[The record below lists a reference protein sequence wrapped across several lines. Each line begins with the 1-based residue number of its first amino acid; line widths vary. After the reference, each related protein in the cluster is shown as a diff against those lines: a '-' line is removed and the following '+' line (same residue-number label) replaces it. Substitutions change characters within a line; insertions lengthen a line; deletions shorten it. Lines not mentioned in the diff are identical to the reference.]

1 MAEIVPAEKALW
13 ALSIL
18 LKAGLFAILLY
29 RRNHRVYPYLFTYV
43 LVTLM
48 QSLVL
53 FTTYRVWGFYSPT
66 SRNIAWGVQGLVIA
80 ARALAVAEICR
91 RVLARYQGI
100 WALAW
105 RMLLVIAGLVLLYSW
120 AVARPR
126 WQAAILNSDRGIEL
140 AIAGVIVMVF
150 LFAQHYEIQVAPA
163 DRYLAIG
170 FLLFSCFT
178 VLNNTLLEGW
188 LERYETLWNLFGTL
202 AFMASLLIWIW
213 AVRETQEEG
222 SLQPEMLSGVA
233 YCTLAPEI
241 NFRLKTLNEQLGK
254 LWYSEAKKH

>member
-1 MAEIVPAEKALW
+1 
-13 ALSIL
+13 
-18 LKAGLFAILLY
+18 
-29 RRNHRVYPYLFTYV
+29 
-43 LVTLM
+43 
-48 QSLVL
+48 
-53 FTTYRVWGFYSPT
+53 
-66 SRNIAWGVQGLVIA
+66 
-80 ARALAVAEICR
+80 VAEICR
-91 RVLARYQGI
+91 RVMGMYRGI